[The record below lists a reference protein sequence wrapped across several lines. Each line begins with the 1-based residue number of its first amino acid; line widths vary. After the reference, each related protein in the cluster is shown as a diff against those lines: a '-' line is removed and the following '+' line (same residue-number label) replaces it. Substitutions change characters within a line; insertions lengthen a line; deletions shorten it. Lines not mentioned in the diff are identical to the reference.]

1 MKVPAYLLPI
11 FSTVR
16 ADQTYLRQ
24 NNYQDFLDEI

>member
-16 ADQTYLRQ
+16 TDQAYLRQ